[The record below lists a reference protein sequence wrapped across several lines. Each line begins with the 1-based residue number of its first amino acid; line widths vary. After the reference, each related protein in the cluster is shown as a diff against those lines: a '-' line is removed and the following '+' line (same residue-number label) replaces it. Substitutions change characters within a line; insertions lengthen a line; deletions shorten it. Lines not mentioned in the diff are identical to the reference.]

1 MSDFNYTIY
10 PDETLRNVLVNRV
23 WDFKDTQRN
32 IKRLEKRIANP
43 RGYSREKLD
52 NAAYHIRYD
61 KKLLVVL
68 QTEIDE
74 VRAELDRRVEWR
86 RTYNV

>member
-10 PDETLRNVLVNRV
+10 PDETLRNVLTNRS
-23 WDFKDTQRN
+23 WDLKDTQRK

-43 RGYSREKLD
+43 RGYSHEQRD
-52 NAAYHIRYD
+52 NMAYHLRYD
-61 KKLLVVL
+61 KKMLTVI

-74 VRAELDRRVEWR
+74 VMAEVDRRIEWR
-86 RTYNV
+86 ETYNV